1 MTPRPYQVEA
11 MEALDLYLRNHDD
24 NPVIEIPTGGGKT
37 PLMAWVI
44 EKYLRLWPDTRILI
58 LAHVR
63 ELLTQGVEKMKAVWP
78 DAPVGIYCA
87 ALNRKDRDAP
97 ITYAS
102 IQSIY
107 KHAFK
112 FRPFDL
118 VFVDEAH
125 RIPLK
130 KEGTYREFLADA
142 RTNNPHLRVIGWT
155 ATPYR
160 LGGGA
165 IVGPDY
171 ILNSI
176 AYRAGVR
183 ALIDDGYL
191 CRLRSKLPDA
201 VPDVTDVPV
210 ARGEFVEKELER
222 RINTTDVVAGA
233 IDEAVKL
240 LANRKSRL
248 YFCISISHAEAVS
261 AALKTH
267 GINAPVICEST
278 PDRLR
283 NEWIEKFKASEI
295 NDLVNVNVLSEGFD
309 AQQVDAIVM
318 LRPTQSAGL
327 YYQQCGRGL
336 RLHQSKSDC
345 LVLDFAGNIERHGP
359 IDALNDP
366 KPKGRGAAPMKRCP
380 CCKELV
386 LISIMECPDCGHIF
400 EPASAEPKQ
409 PHNAK
414 PADIPI
420 LSEPWVMK
428 VIDVRVERHAKPN
441 KTPSLKVTYYGQL
454 EHHSEWI
461 CLDHTGYAR
470 QKAVV
475 WWARRFG
482 APIPASVDAALPD
495 LFSVNQLAARL
506 KEITTSITVS
516 RDGKY
521 TRIDKHQL
529 EARTDARSI
538 AH

>member
-11 MEALDLYLRNHDD
+11 MDALDQYLRLHDD

-37 PLMAWVI
+37 PIMAWVI
-44 EKYLRLWPDTRILI
+44 ERYLKAWPETRILI

-63 ELLTQGVEKMKAVWP
+63 ELLLQGVEKMQAIWP
-78 DAPVGIYCA
+78 DAPIGVYCA
-87 ALNRKDRDAP
+87 ALGKKERNAP

-107 KHAFK
+107 KRAFD

-125 RIPLK
+125 RIPLSG
-130 KEGTYREFLADA
+130 ETTYRQFLADA
-142 RTNNPHLRVIGWT
+142 RVNCPHQRVVGWT

-160 LGGGA
+160 LGGGP
-165 IVGPDY
+165 IIGPDY

-176 AYRAGVR
+176 AYRAPVR

-191 CRLRSKLPDA
+191 CRLSSKLPDA
-201 VPDVTDVPV
+201 VPDMKGVRIE
-210 ARGEFVEKELER
+210 RGEFVERELEER
-222 RINTTDVVAGA
+222 FNQTNVVAQA
-233 IDEAVKL
+233 VAEAVGL
-240 LANRKSRL
+240 LAQRRATL
-248 YFCISISHAEAVS
+248 FFCVSIAHAEAVS
-261 AALKTH
+261 AELAAH
-267 GINAPVICEST
+267 NIDAPVICKDT
-278 PDRLR
+278 PAKLR
-283 NEWIEKFKASEI
+283 GELISRFKSGELRA
-295 NDLVNVNVLSEGFD
+295 LCNVNVLSEGFD
-309 AQQVDAIVM
+309 AQHVDSIVM

-336 RLHQSKSDC
+336 RLHPSKTDT

-366 KPKGRGAAPMKRCP
+366 KPKGQGAPPMKRCP
-380 CCKELV
+380 ECKELV
-386 LISIMECPDCGHIF
+386 LISVMECPDCGYIF
-400 EPASAEPKQ
+400 PEPEPEPKP
-409 PHNAK
+409 PHNTK
-414 PADIPI
+414 PSTISI

-428 VIDVRVERHAKPN
+428 VIDVAIERHAKPG

-454 EHHSEWI
+454 EQHAEWI
-461 CLDHTGYAR
+461 CLSHAGFAR

-475 WWARRFG
+475 WWAKRFG
-482 APIPASVDAALPD
+482 APVPASVDAALPD
-495 LFSVNQLAARL
+495 LFSTNQLASRL
-506 KEITTSITVS
+506 KEITQSITVS

-521 TRIDKHQL
+521 TRIDNHKL
-529 EARTDARSI
+529 EARTDAKSF